1 MELFQE
7 GKYHYL
13 NGELYCEQVAIEE
26 IVEKVGTPLYIY
38 SKNYFIDRYKEFEDA
53 FKNVKHSIFYS
64 CKANSNLNVMK
75 IISDLGCG
83 IDAYSGGEVFRALKI
98 GVDPKKI
105 MIAGVGKTTQ
115 EIKFALE
122 NNLKMIK
129 AESSEEIQLINRI
142 ASDMNVIA
150 SVAIRVN
157 PDVDAKT
164 HPYISTGLAENKFGI
179 SMQETEEILSNFAGY
194 TNILFT
200 GLDMHIGSQITK
212 IDPYVE
218 ATGKMVNFYKKMTA
232 KGVPLAHLDLG
243 GGIGTRYKDEKV
255 FSPKE
260 LANAITGLVSDLD
273 CELIFEP
280 GRYLSANAGVLVTEV
295 LYTKKNNKK
304 NFIIVDAAM
313 TELIRPS
320 LYKAFHHIQ
329 PIMISGERPDIKAD
343 IVGPVCES
351 SDFLAKDRVIQQC
364 RQGDKLAVMTAGAYG
379 MIMSSNYN
387 QRRRPPEVIVDG
399 DKFFITRSRESYEH
413 LLWDEEIVGDLFK
426 K

>member
-1 MELFQE
+1 
-7 GKYHYL
+7 
-13 NGELYCEQVAIEE
+13 
-26 IVEKVGTPLYIY
+26 
-38 SKNYFIDRYKEFEDA
+38 
-53 FKNVKHSIFYS
+53 
-64 CKANSNLNVMK
+64 MK

-83 IDAYSGGEVFRALKI
+83 IDAYSGGEVFRALRI

-105 MIAGVGKTTQ
+105 MIAGVGKTSQ
-115 EIKFALE
+115 EIKYALE

-129 AESSEEIQLINRI
+129 AESSEEIQLINKI
-142 ASDMNVIA
+142 ASEMNLTA
-150 SVAIRVN
+150 PVAIRVN

-179 SMQETEEILSNFAGY
+179 SMQETEEILADFSQY
-194 TNILFT
+194 KNICFT
-200 GLDMHIGSQITK
+200 GLDMHIGSQITT
-212 IDPYVE
+212 IAPFIE
-218 ATGKMVNFYKKMTA
+218 ATGKMVDFYKKMKA

-260 LANAITGLVSDLD
+260 LADAIMSLISVPD
-273 CELIFEP
+273 CEVIFEP
-280 GRYLSANAGVLVTEV
+280 GRYLSANSGVLITEV

-320 LYKAFHHIQ
+320 LYKAFHYVQ
-329 PIMISGERPDIKAD
+329 PITIIGSRTDIKAD

-351 SDFLAKDRVIQQC
+351 SDFLAKDRIIQQC
-364 RQGDKLAVMTAGAYG
+364 SQGDKLAVMTAGAYG

-399 DKFFITRSRESYEH
+399 DKFYVTRSRESYEH

-426 K
+426 GSPKSCE

>member
-1 MELFQE
+1 MELFEE

-13 NGELYCEQVAIEE
+13 NGRLNCENVAIEE
-26 IVEKVGTPLYIY
+26 IVENLGTPVYIY
-38 SKNYFIDRYKEFEDA
+38 SKNYFIERYKEFEDA
-53 FKNVKHSIFYS
+53 FKSVKHSIFYS

-105 MIAGVGKTTQ
+105 MIAGVGKTAQ
-115 EIKFALE
+115 EIKYALE

-129 AESSEEIQLINRI
+129 AESSEEIRLINRI

-150 SVAIRVN
+150 PVAIRVN

-179 SMQETEEILSNFAGY
+179 SMQETEEILTNFSGY
-194 TNILFT
+194 KNISFT
-200 GLDMHIGSQITK
+200 GLDMHIGSQITN

-218 ATGKMVNFYKKMTA
+218 ATGKMVDFYKKMKA

-260 LANAITGLVSDLD
+260 LANAITGLVANLD

-320 LYKAFHHIQ
+320 LYKAFHHVQ
-329 PIMISGERPDIKAD
+329 PIKISADRPNIKAD

-351 SDFLAKDRVIQQC
+351 SDFLAKDRTIQQC
-364 RQGDKLAVMTAGAYG
+364 IQGDKLAVMTAGAYG

-399 DKFFITRSRESYEH
+399 DKFYITRSRESYEH
-413 LLWDEEIVGDLFK
+413 LLWDEEIVGELFK
-426 K
+426 